1 MPARRRPL
9 QVIVLAAL
17 LAGCGMAPTPLVSPT
32 PTGAPTAGAVSPGA
46 VSPAATTTPLVSSAS
61 PPVVP
66 TPSPTGTPQVS
77 PPPLGTGGFTTPIPA
92 DPAAAWTGI
101 RWRKLAATDPL
112 AHVRSVTRW
121 RGGFVATGDLAVTGT
136 SARTKVWVWSLPTAG
151 RGSRSAPTCS
161 VRRPSSSA
169 WARPPTGSSPSPS
182 RADRTSMSGSLHGP
196 PPTCRPGPS
205 RVLGSPGPRRTEG
218 RGPPIRGRVS
228 RCHDR

>member
-1 MPARRRPL
+1 MPAKRRPL

-17 LAGCGMAPTPLVSPT
+17 LAGCGVAPTPPVTPT
-32 PTGAPTAGAVSPGA
+32 PTGAPTAGAVSPGPA
-46 VSPAATTTPLVSSAS
+46 APAATTTALVPSVS

-66 TPSPTGTPQVS
+66 TPSPTGTPRVS
-77 PPPLGTGGFTTPIPA
+77 PPPLGAVGSPRRSPA

-121 RGGFVATGDLAVTGT
+121 RGGFVATGDLVVTGT
-136 SARTKVWVWSLPTAG
+136 SARTKVWISADGGTWELLGADVFGPTTIVVGVGAIAG
-151 RGSRSAPTCS
+151 GVVAFT
-161 VRRPSSSA
+161 VQ
-169 WARPPTGSSPSPS
+169 
-182 RADRTSMSGSLHGP
+182 SGSNLYVGGGLP
-196 PPTCRPGPS
+196 VPQRPV
-205 RVLGSPGPRRTEG
+205 VLVPRRSVAVLDLRRTAG